1 MCSTPAKEGSLKAL
15 SVASTHVAFF
25 RLTPRLVMN
34 QMFPA
39 NEPGRLD
46 ALRNYAIVDTVPEA
60 GFDEI
65 AELAAQI
72 CGCPAALVSFVDAS
86 RQWIKAKYGLLP
98 AELSECPRE
107 ISICT
112 ATICNNDILHVSDLL
127 KDERFNTSPL
137 VTSGLRIRFYCGV
150 PLITQDGHALGT
162 LCVVDF
168 EPRELAF
175 EKREALRRLSRQ
187 TMVHL
192 ELRRQLLVRNQ
203 MLLELQHARD
213 RAVAEKTES
222 EKLLLNILP
231 ASIAAELK
239 TNDRV
244 EPRFFDSATV
254 ILIDFTGF
262 TRLVETMEPASV
274 IDQLNQHF
282 TRFDDIIASHRLE
295 KLKTIGDAYLAVGG
309 VPEPNRSHAIDA
321 ALAALQVL
329 DHLAR
334 LNRQREKLR
343 LPAWQVRIGI
353 NTGPVIAGVVG
364 KHKFTYDI
372 WGNTVN
378 ITQRVEAAG
387 DPGRISIAESTWQHI
402 KTRFETDA
410 RGAVEVKHQGLV
422 NMYYLNRIKPEFA
435 SDSAGMMPN
444 DRFWKQ
450 D

>member
-1 MCSTPAKEGSLKAL
+1 
-15 SVASTHVAFF
+15 
-25 RLTPRLVMN
+25 MN
-34 QMFPA
+34 QTIPV
-39 NEPGRLD
+39 NEPGRLV
-46 ALRNYAIVDTVPEA
+46 ALTNYAILDTLPEA

-65 AELAAQI
+65 TELAAQI

-86 RQWIKAKYGLLP
+86 RQWIKAKYGPLP

-112 ATICNNDILHVSDLL
+112 ATICNNDILYIPDLI
-127 KDERFNTSPL
+127 KDQRFNTSPL
-137 VTSGLRIRFYCGV
+137 VTGDMHIRFYCGV
-150 PLITQDGHALGT
+150 PLITQDGYALGT
-162 LCVVDF
+162 LCVIAF
-168 EPRELAF
+168 EPRELTF
-175 EKREALRRLSRQ
+175 GQQEALRRLAHQ

-192 ELRRQLLVRNQ
+192 ELRRQLLVRNE
-203 MLLELQHARD
+203 MLRELERARD
-213 RAVAEKTES
+213 QAVAGKAES
-222 EKLLLNILP
+222 DKLLLNILP
-231 ASIAAELK
+231 SSIAAELK
-239 TNDRV
+239 ANDRV
-244 EPRFFDSATV
+244 QPRFFDSATV
-254 ILIDFTGF
+254 MLIDFTGF

-274 IDQLNQHF
+274 IDQLDQHF
-282 TRFDDIIASHRLE
+282 TRFDDIMAKHRLE

-321 ALAALQVL
+321 ALAALQVI

-334 LNRQREKLR
+334 LNRQREKLH

-353 NTGPVIAGVVG
+353 NTGPIIAGVVG

-387 DPGRISIAESTWQHI
+387 APGRISIAESTWQHI

-422 NMYYLNRIKPEFA
+422 NMYYLNRIRPELS
-435 SDSAGMMPN
+435 SDPAGITPN

-450 D
+450 E

>member
-1 MCSTPAKEGSLKAL
+1 
-15 SVASTHVAFF
+15 
-25 RLTPRLVMN
+25 MN
-34 QMFPA
+34 QTIPA
-39 NEPGRLD
+39 NEPGRLV
-46 ALRNYAIVDTVPEA
+46 ALTNYAILDTLPEA

-65 AELAAQI
+65 TELAAQI

-86 RQWIKAKYGLLP
+86 RQWIKAKYGPLP

-112 ATICNNDILHVSDLL
+112 ATICNNDILYVPDLI
-127 KDERFNTSPL
+127 KDQRFNTSPL
-137 VTSGLRIRFYCGV
+137 VTGDMHIRFYCGV
-150 PLITQDGHALGT
+150 PLITQDGYALGT
-162 LCVVDF
+162 LCVIAF
-168 EPRELAF
+168 EPRELTF
-175 EKREALRRLSRQ
+175 EQQEALRRLARQ

-192 ELRRQLLVRNQ
+192 ELRRQLLVRNE
-203 MLLELQHARD
+203 MLRELERARD
-213 RAVAEKTES
+213 LAIAGKAES
-222 EKLLLNILP
+222 DKLLLNILP
-231 ASIAAELK
+231 SSIAAELK
-239 TNDRV
+239 ANDRV
-244 EPRFFDSATV
+244 QPRFFDSATV

-274 IDQLNQHF
+274 IDQLDQHF
-282 TRFDDIIASHRLE
+282 TVFDDIMAKHRLE

-321 ALAALQVL
+321 ALAALQVI

-334 LNRQREKLR
+334 INRQREKLH
-343 LPAWQVRIGI
+343 LPAWQARIEI

-387 DPGRISIAESTWQHI
+387 VPGRIGIAESTWQHI
-402 KTRFETDA
+402 KTRFDTDA
-410 RGAVEVKHQGLV
+410 RGAVEVKHQGSV
-422 NMYYLNRIKPEFA
+422 NMYYLNRIRPEFS
-435 SDSAGMMPN
+435 SDPAGIMPN

-450 D
+450 E

>member
-1 MCSTPAKEGSLKAL
+1 
-15 SVASTHVAFF
+15 
-25 RLTPRLVMN
+25 MN
-34 QMFPA
+34 RMIPA
-39 NEPGRLD
+39 NESGRLD
-46 ALRNYAIVDTVPEA
+46 ALGNYAILDTLPEA

-65 AELAAQI
+65 TELAAQI

-86 RQWIKAKYGLLP
+86 RQWIKAKYGPLP

-112 ATICNNDILHVSDLL
+112 ATICNNDILYVSDLI
-127 KDERFNTSPL
+127 KDQRFNTSPL
-137 VTSGLRIRFYCGV
+137 VTGDMHIRFYCGV
-150 PLITQDGHALGT
+150 PLITRDGYALGT
-162 LCVVDF
+162 LCVIDF
-168 EPRELAF
+168 EPRELTF
-175 EKREALRRLSRQ
+175 EQREALRRLSRQ

-192 ELRRQLLVRNQ
+192 ELRRQLLVRNE
-203 MLLELQHARD
+203 MLRELEHARD
-213 RAVAEKTES
+213 RAMAEKAES
-222 EKLLLNILP
+222 EQLLLNILP
-231 ASIAAELK
+231 PSIAAELK
-239 TNDRV
+239 ANGRV
-244 EPRFFDSATV
+244 QPRFFDAATV

-274 IDQLNQHF
+274 IDQLDQHF
-282 TRFDDIIASHRLE
+282 TKFDDIMANHRLE
-295 KLKTIGDAYLAVGG
+295 KLKTIGDAYLAVGS

-321 ALAALQVL
+321 SLAALQVL
-329 DHLAR
+329 DHLGR

-378 ITQRVEAAG
+378 VAQRVEAAG
-387 DPGRISIAESTWQHI
+387 APGRIGITESTWQHI

-422 NMYYLNRIKPEFA
+422 NMYYLNRIRPEFA
-435 SDSAGMMPN
+435 SDSAGIMPN

-450 D
+450 E

>member
-1 MCSTPAKEGSLKAL
+1 
-15 SVASTHVAFF
+15 
-25 RLTPRLVMN
+25 MN
-34 QMFPA
+34 QWIPA
-39 NEPGRLD
+39 NETGRLD
-46 ALRNYAIVDTVPEA
+46 VLGNYAILDTLPEA

-65 AELAAQI
+65 TELAAQI

-86 RQWIKAKYGLLP
+86 RQWIKAKYGPLP

-112 ATICNNDILHVSDLL
+112 ATICHNDILYVPDLI
-127 KDERFNTSPL
+127 KDQRFNTSPL
-137 VTSGLRIRFYCGV
+137 VTGDMHIRFYCGV
-150 PLITQDGHALGT
+150 PLITRDGYALGT
-162 LCVVDF
+162 LCVIDF
-168 EPRELAF
+168 EPRELSF
-175 EKREALRRLSRQ
+175 EQREALRRLSRQ

-192 ELRRQLLVRNQ
+192 ELRRQLLVRNE
-203 MLLELQHARD
+203 MLRELERARD
-213 RAVAEKTES
+213 VAVAEKAQS
-222 EKLLLNILP
+222 EQLLLNILP
-231 ASIAAELK
+231 PSIATELK
-239 TNDRV
+239 ANGRV
-244 EPRFFDSATV
+244 QPRFFDAATV

-274 IDQLNQHF
+274 IDQLDQHF
-282 TRFDDIIASHRLE
+282 TKFDDIMATHRLE

-309 VPEPNRSHAIDA
+309 VPEPNRTHAIDA
-321 ALAALQVL
+321 SLAALQVL
-329 DHLAR
+329 DHLDR

-378 ITQRVEAAG
+378 IAQRVESAG
-387 DPGRISIAESTWQHI
+387 VPGRISIAESTWQHI

-435 SDSAGMMPN
+435 SDPAGIIPN
-444 DRFWKQ
+444 DRFWKEA
-450 D
+450 

>member
-1 MCSTPAKEGSLKAL
+1 
-15 SVASTHVAFF
+15 
-25 RLTPRLVMN
+25 MN
-34 QMFPA
+34 QIIPA
-39 NEPGRLD
+39 NEPGRLE
-46 ALRNYAIVDTVPEA
+46 ALRNYAILDTLPEI

-112 ATICNNDILHVSDLL
+112 VTICNNDILYVPDLM
-127 KDERFNTSPL
+127 KDQRFNTSPL
-137 VTSGLRIRFYCGV
+137 VTSGLNLRFYCGV
-150 PLITQDGHALGT
+150 PLITQNGHALGT
-162 LCVVDF
+162 LCVIDF
-168 EPRELAF
+168 EPRELTF
-175 EKREALRRLSRQ
+175 EQREALRRLSRQ

-192 ELRRQLLVRNQ
+192 ELRRQLLVRNE
-203 MLLELQHARD
+203 MLLELERARD
-213 RAVAEKTES
+213 RAVAEKAES
-222 EKLLLNILP
+222 DKLLLNILP
-231 ASIAAELK
+231 PSVAAELK
-239 TNDRV
+239 TYGRIQ
-244 EPRFFDSATV
+244 PCFFDSATV
-254 ILIDFTGF
+254 IMIDFTGF

-274 IDQLNQHF
+274 IDQLDQHF
-282 TRFDDIIASHRLE
+282 TRFDDIMANHRLE

-309 VPEPNRSHAIDA
+309 VPEPNRSHAFDA

-329 DHLAR
+329 DHLTR

-378 ITQRVEAAG
+378 LAQRVEAAG
-387 DPGRISIAESTWQHI
+387 APGRISTAESTWQHI

-435 SDSAGMMPN
+435 SDSAGMIPN

-450 D
+450 E

>member
-1 MCSTPAKEGSLKAL
+1 
-15 SVASTHVAFF
+15 
-25 RLTPRLVMN
+25 MN
-34 QMFPA
+34 QTIPA
-39 NEPGRLD
+39 NEPERL
-46 ALRNYAIVDTVPEA
+46 ATLTNYAILDTLPEA

-65 AELAAQI
+65 TELAAQI

-86 RQWIKAKYGLLP
+86 RQWIKAKYGPLP

-112 ATICNNDILHVSDLL
+112 ATICNNDILYVSDLI
-127 KDERFNTSPL
+127 KDQRFNTSPL
-137 VTSGLRIRFYCGV
+137 VTGDMHIRFYCGV
-150 PLITQDGHALGT
+150 PLITQDGYALGT
-162 LCVVDF
+162 LCVIDF
-168 EPRELAF
+168 EPREISF
-175 EKREALRRLSRQ
+175 EQQEALRRLARQ

-192 ELRRQLLVRNQ
+192 ELRRQLLVRNE
-203 MLLELQHARD
+203 MLRDLERARD
-213 RAVAEKTES
+213 TAVAGKAES
-222 EKLLLNILP
+222 DKLLLNILP
-231 ASIAAELK
+231 PSIAAELK
-239 TNDRV
+239 ANDRV
-244 EPRFFDSATV
+244 QPRYFDSATV
-254 ILIDFTGF
+254 MLIDFTGF

-282 TRFDDIIASHRLE
+282 TRFDDIMASHRLE

-309 VPEPNRSHAIDA
+309 VPEPNRTHAIDA
-321 ALAALQVL
+321 ALGALQII
-329 DHLAR
+329 DHLAK
-334 LNRQREKLR
+334 LNRQREKLH

-387 DPGRISIAESTWQHI
+387 VPGRISIAESTWQHI

-410 RGAVEVKHQGLV
+410 RGAVEVKHQGSV
-422 NMYYLNRIKPEFA
+422 NMYYLNRIRPEF
-435 SDSAGMMPN
+435 STDPAGIMPN

-450 D
+450 E

>member
-1 MCSTPAKEGSLKAL
+1 
-15 SVASTHVAFF
+15 
-25 RLTPRLVMN
+25 MN
-34 QMFPA
+34 QTIPA
-39 NEPGRLD
+39 NEPERL
-46 ALRNYAIVDTVPEA
+46 ATLTNYAILDTLPEA

-65 AELAAQI
+65 TELAAQI

-86 RQWIKAKYGLLP
+86 RQWIKAKYGPLP

-112 ATICNNDILHVSDLL
+112 ATICNNDILYVSDLI
-127 KDERFNTSPL
+127 KDQRFNTSPL
-137 VTSGLRIRFYCGV
+137 VTGDMHIRFYCGV
-150 PLITQDGHALGT
+150 PLITQDGYALGT
-162 LCVVDF
+162 LCVIDF
-168 EPRELAF
+168 EPREITF
-175 EKREALRRLSRQ
+175 EQQEALRRLARQ

-192 ELRRQLLVRNQ
+192 ELRRQLLVRNE
-203 MLLELQHARD
+203 MLRDLERARD
-213 RAVAEKTES
+213 TAVAGKAES
-222 EKLLLNILP
+222 DKLLLNILP
-231 ASIAAELK
+231 PSIAAELK
-239 TNDRV
+239 ANDRV
-244 EPRFFDSATV
+244 QPRYFDSATV
-254 ILIDFTGF
+254 MLIDFTGF

-282 TRFDDIIASHRLE
+282 TRFDDIMASHRLE

-309 VPEPNRSHAIDA
+309 VPEPNRTHAIDA
-321 ALAALQVL
+321 ALGALQII
-329 DHLAR
+329 DHLAK
-334 LNRQREKLR
+334 LNRQREKLH

-387 DPGRISIAESTWQHI
+387 VPGRISIAESTWQHI

-410 RGAVEVKHQGLV
+410 RGAVEVKHQGSV
-422 NMYYLNRIKPEFA
+422 NMYYLNRIRPEF
-435 SDSAGMMPN
+435 STDPAGIMPN

-450 D
+450 E

>member
-1 MCSTPAKEGSLKAL
+1 
-15 SVASTHVAFF
+15 
-25 RLTPRLVMN
+25 MN
-34 QMFPA
+34 QTIPA
-39 NEPGRLD
+39 NEPERL
-46 ALRNYAIVDTVPEA
+46 ATLTNYAILDTLPEA

-65 AELAAQI
+65 TELAAQI

-86 RQWIKAKYGLLP
+86 RQWIKAKYGPLP

-112 ATICNNDILHVSDLL
+112 ATICNNDILYVSDLI
-127 KDERFNTSPL
+127 KDQRFNTSPL
-137 VTSGLRIRFYCGV
+137 VTGDMHIRFYCGV
-150 PLITQDGHALGT
+150 PLITQDGYALGT
-162 LCVVDF
+162 LCVIDF
-168 EPRELAF
+168 EPRSITF
-175 EKREALRRLSRQ
+175 EQQEALRRLARQ

-192 ELRRQLLVRNQ
+192 ALRRQLLVRNE
-203 MLLELQHARD
+203 MLRDLERARD
-213 RAVAEKTES
+213 TAVAGKAES
-222 EKLLLNILP
+222 DKLLLNILP
-231 ASIAAELK
+231 PSIAAELK
-239 TNDRV
+239 ANDRV
-244 EPRFFDSATV
+244 QPRYFDSATV
-254 ILIDFTGF
+254 MLIDFTGF

-282 TRFDDIIASHRLE
+282 TRFDDIMASHRLE

-309 VPEPNRSHAIDA
+309 VPEPNRTHAIDA
-321 ALAALQVL
+321 ALGALQII
-329 DHLAR
+329 DHLAK
-334 LNRQREKLR
+334 LNRQREKLH

-387 DPGRISIAESTWQHI
+387 VPGRISIAESTWQHI

-410 RGAVEVKHQGLV
+410 RGAVEVKHQGSV
-422 NMYYLNRIKPEFA
+422 NMYYLNRIRPEF
-435 SDSAGMMPN
+435 STDPAGIMPN

-450 D
+450 E

>member
-1 MCSTPAKEGSLKAL
+1 
-15 SVASTHVAFF
+15 
-25 RLTPRLVMN
+25 MN
-34 QMFPA
+34 QMIPD
-39 NEPGRLD
+39 NEPGRLA
-46 ALRNYAIVDTVPEA
+46 ALRNYAILDTLPEA

-107 ISICT
+107 ISICK
-112 ATICNNDILHVSDLL
+112 ATICNNDVLYVSDLL

-137 VTSGLRIRFYCGV
+137 VTGDMHIRFYCGV
-150 PLITQDGHALGT
+150 PLITRDGHALGT
-162 LCVVDF
+162 LCVIDF
-168 EPRELAF
+168 EPREITF
-175 EKREALRRLSRQ
+175 EQREALRRLSRQ

-192 ELRRQLLVRNQ
+192 ELRRQLLVRNE
-203 MLLELQHARD
+203 MLLELEDARA
-213 RAVAEKTES
+213 RAVAEKAES
-222 EKLLLNILP
+222 DKLLLNILP
-231 ASIAAELK
+231 PSIAAELK
-239 TNDRV
+239 TSDRV
-244 EPRFFDSATV
+244 QPRFFDSATV

-274 IDQLNQHF
+274 IDQLDQHF
-282 TRFDDIIASHRLE
+282 TRFDDIMANHRLE

-309 VPEPNRSHAIDA
+309 VPEPNRSHALDA
-321 ALAALQVL
+321 ALGALQVL

-378 ITQRVEAAG
+378 IAQRVEAAG
-387 DPGRISIAESTWQHI
+387 DPGRIGIAESTWQHV
-402 KTRFETDA
+402 KTRFEADA

-422 NMYYLNRIKPEFA
+422 NMYYLNRIRPEF
-435 SDSAGMMPN
+435 SADAAGIAPN

-450 D
+450 E

>member
-1 MCSTPAKEGSLKAL
+1 LIPANAQG
-15 SVASTHVAFF
+15 
-25 RLTPRLVMN
+25 LVMN
-34 QMFPA
+34 QMIPDD
-39 NEPGRLD
+39 EPGRLA
-46 ALRNYAIVDTVPEA
+46 ALRNYAILDTLPEA

-107 ISICT
+107 ISICK
-112 ATICNNDILHVSDLL
+112 ATICNNDILYVSDLI

-137 VTSGLRIRFYCGV
+137 VTSGLHLRFYCGV

-168 EPRELAF
+168 EPREVTF
-175 EKREALRRLSRQ
+175 EQREALRRLSRQ

-203 MLLELQHARD
+203 MLLELEHARD
-213 RAVAEKTES
+213 RAVAEKAES
-222 EKLLLNILP
+222 DKLLLNILP
-231 ASIAAELK
+231 SSIAAELK
-239 TNDRV
+239 TSDRV
-244 EPRFFDSATV
+244 QPRFFDSATV

-274 IDQLNQHF
+274 IDQLDQHF
-282 TRFDDIIASHRLE
+282 TRFDDIMANHRLE

-378 ITQRVEAAG
+378 VAQRVEAAG
-387 DPGRISIAESTWQHI
+387 VPGRISIAESTWQHI

-422 NMYYLNRIKPEFA
+422 NMYYLNRIRAELA
-435 SDSAGMMPN
+435 TDSAGMMPN

-450 D
+450 E

>member
-1 MCSTPAKEGSLKAL
+1 MSQPL
-15 SVASTHVAFF
+15 
-25 RLTPRLVMN
+25 
-34 QMFPA
+34 PA
-39 NEPGRLD
+39 NEPRRLV
-46 ALRNYAIVDTVPEA
+46 ALTDYAILDTLPEA

-65 AELAAQI
+65 TELAAQI

-86 RQWIKAKYGLLP
+86 RQWIKAKYGPLP

-112 ATICNNDILHVSDLL
+112 ATICNNDILYVSDLI
-127 KDERFNTSPL
+127 KDQRFNTSPL
-137 VTSGLRIRFYCGV
+137 VTGDMHIRFYCGV
-150 PLITQDGHALGT
+150 PLITQDGYALGT
-162 LCVVDF
+162 LCVIDF
-168 EPRELAF
+168 EPREITFAQQ
-175 EKREALRRLSRQ
+175 EALRRLARQ

-192 ELRRQLLVRNQ
+192 ELRRQLLVRNEV
-203 MLLELQHARD
+203 LRELERARD
-213 RAVAEKTES
+213 RAVAEKAES
-222 EKLLLNILP
+222 DKLLLNILP
-231 ASIAAELK
+231 PSIAVELK
-239 TNDRV
+239 ANDRV
-244 EPRFFDSATV
+244 RPRFFDSATV

-274 IDQLNQHF
+274 IDQLDQYF
-282 TRFDDIIASHRLE
+282 TRFDDIMANHRLE

-309 VPEPNRSHAIDA
+309 VPEPNRSHPIDA
-321 ALAALQVL
+321 ALAALQVI
-329 DHLAR
+329 DHLAKI
-334 LNRQREKLR
+334 NRQREKLH

-387 DPGRISIAESTWQHI
+387 VPGRISIAESTWQHI

-422 NMYYLNRIKPEFA
+422 NMYYLNRIRPEFA
-435 SDSAGMMPN
+435 SDPAGIMPN
-444 DRFWKQ
+444 DRLWKQ
-450 D
+450 E

>member
-1 MCSTPAKEGSLKAL
+1 
-15 SVASTHVAFF
+15 
-25 RLTPRLVMN
+25 MN
-34 QMFPA
+34 QMIPA
-39 NEPGRLD
+39 NESGRLD
-46 ALRNYAIVDTVPEA
+46 ALGNYAILDTLPEA

-65 AELAAQI
+65 TELAAQI

-86 RQWIKAKYGLLP
+86 RQWIKAKYGPLP

-112 ATICNNDILHVSDLL
+112 ATICNNDILYVSDLI
-127 KDERFNTSPL
+127 KDQRFNTSPL
-137 VTSGLRIRFYCGV
+137 VTGDMHIRFYCGV
-150 PLITQDGHALGT
+150 PLITRDGYALGT
-162 LCVVDF
+162 LCVIDF
-168 EPRELAF
+168 EPRELTF
-175 EKREALRRLSRQ
+175 EQREALRRLSRQ

-192 ELRRQLLVRNQ
+192 ELRRQLLVRNE
-203 MLLELQHARD
+203 MLRELERARD
-213 RAVAEKTES
+213 RAVAEKAES
-222 EKLLLNILP
+222 EQLLLNILP
-231 ASIAAELK
+231 PTIAAELK
-239 TNDRV
+239 TNGRV
-244 EPRFFDSATV
+244 QPRFFDAATV

-274 IDQLNQHF
+274 IDQLDQHF
-282 TRFDDIIASHRLE
+282 TRFDDIMANHRLE
-295 KLKTIGDAYLAVGG
+295 KLKTIGDAYLAVGS

-321 ALAALQVL
+321 SLAALQVL

-378 ITQRVEAAG
+378 IAQRVEAAG
-387 DPGRISIAESTWQHI
+387 VPGRISIAESTWQHI

-422 NMYYLNRIKPEFA
+422 NMYYLNRIRPEFA
-435 SDSAGMMPN
+435 SDSAGIMPN
-444 DRFWKQ
+444 DRFWRHE
-450 D
+450 

>member
-1 MCSTPAKEGSLKAL
+1 
-15 SVASTHVAFF
+15 
-25 RLTPRLVMN
+25 MN
-34 QMFPA
+34 QTIPA
-39 NEPGRLD
+39 NEPGRLV
-46 ALRNYAIVDTVPEA
+46 ALTNYAILDTLPEA

-65 AELAAQI
+65 TELAAQI

-86 RQWIKAKYGLLP
+86 RQWIKAKYGPLP

-112 ATICNNDILHVSDLL
+112 ATICHSDILYVSDLI
-127 KDERFNTSPL
+127 KDQRFNTSPL
-137 VTSGLRIRFYCGV
+137 VTGDMHIRFYCGV
-150 PLITQDGHALGT
+150 PLITQDGYALGT
-162 LCVVDF
+162 LCVIDF
-168 EPRELAF
+168 EPRELTFAQQ
-175 EKREALRRLSRQ
+175 EALRRLARQ

-192 ELRRQLLVRNQ
+192 ELRRQLLVRNK
-203 MLLELQHARD
+203 MLRDLERARD
-213 RAVAEKTES
+213 TAVAGKAES
-222 EKLLLNILP
+222 DKLLLNILP
-231 ASIAAELK
+231 PSIAAELK
-239 TNDRV
+239 ANDRV
-244 EPRFFDSATV
+244 QSRFFDSATV

-274 IDQLNQHF
+274 IDQLDQYF
-282 TRFDDIIASHRLE
+282 TRFDDIMASHRLE

-309 VPEPNRSHAIDA
+309 VPEPNRSHAVDA
-321 ALAALQVL
+321 ALAALQII
-329 DHLAR
+329 DHLAK
-334 LNRQREKLR
+334 LNRQREKLH

-387 DPGRISIAESTWQHI
+387 IPGRISIAESTWQHV

-422 NMYYLNRIKPEFA
+422 NMYYLDRIRPEFS
-435 SDSAGMMPN
+435 SDAAGVLPN
-444 DRFWKQ
+444 ESSVKNPEAIDRQ
-450 D
+450 